1 MKEPFFKTKDGIPMG
16 RMVLADD
23 CACVMTVMDPDGCAH
38 GWACG
43 FVDKLACCVAN
54 CGVVAMEDMNN
65 SEKFATLMMLGS
77 DLNEKK
83 ILSDKLQIKVFLN
96 GREVPFKAE
105 DLALKALTD
114 MLEALE
120 ELNKG
125 DKDES
130 I

>member
-1 MKEPFFKTKDGIPMG
+1 MKEHFFRTKDGIPMG

-23 CACVMTVMDPDGCAH
+23 CACVMTVMDPDGCVH

-54 CGVVAMEDMNN
+54 CAVVAMGDMNN

-83 ILSDKLQIKVFLN
+83 MLSDELQIKVFLN
-96 GREVPFKAE
+96 GREIPFKAE
-105 DLALKALTD
+105 DLTLKVLTD
-114 MLEALE
+114 ILEALKKVE
-120 ELNKG
+120 EENNE
-125 DKDES
+125 D
-130 I
+130 

>member
-1 MKEPFFKTKDGIPMG
+1 MREHVFRTKDDIPMG
-16 RMVLADD
+16 RMMLADD
-23 CACVMTVMDPDGCAH
+23 CACVMTVMDPDGSVH

-54 CGVVAMEDMNN
+54 CAVVAMGDMNN

-83 ILSDKLQIKVFLN
+83 MLSDELQIKVFLN

-114 MLEALE
+114 ILEALE
-120 ELNKG
+120 ALEKG
-125 DKDES
+125 EKE
-130 I
+130 